1 MHSLGCTSRPTRW
14 WLCLALVG
22 LGLAAA
28 AAPALAQDM
37 AVVVSGAVQEPGLTS
52 GELREIYLGNR
63 QYWKP
68 GLRVVPLVW
77 GAEEREQQVLL
88 ERVYRMSADRYR
100 QHWITKIFRDEATS
114 KPIELLSGAMLAQAM
129 AKLPGAIALVRA
141 DRVPPGARV
150 LAVDGRRPGEPGYPL
165 R

>member
-1 MHSLGCTSRPTRW
+1 MAARRRTARPTLW
-14 WLCLALVG
+14 WLCLALASAV
-22 LGLAAA
+22 
-28 AAPALAQDM
+28 APARAQDV
-37 AVVVSGAVQEPGLTS
+37 AVVVSGAVEETAITS

-63 QYWKP
+63 QYWRP

-129 AKLPGAIALVRA
+129 ARLPGAIALVRT
-141 DRVPPGARV
+141 DRLPPGAKV
-150 LAVDGRRPGEPGYPL
+150 LAVDGRRPGEQGYPL